1 MIHPIVAFRKKIRA
15 LHPMRLLESRIVL
28 FLLIGIAL
36 VGLYQF
42 GQLFFKRY
50 DTEQEIRKFQ
60 GDITKLEDQQ
70 NKIEELQKFLGSSF
84 FAEQEAR
91 MRLGL
96 QKPGEKAVV
105 VHDLKQEGTEETTS
119 PSEKPVKAAPKTSRE
134 GNIQNGV
141 DGQKIANV
149 SSEDKKNNPIQW
161 WDYFFASR
169 NEGLE

>member
-1 MIHPIVAFRKKIRA
+1 MIHPIIAFRKKIRS
-15 LHPMRLLESRIVL
+15 LHPSRLLESRAVL
-28 FLLIGIAL
+28 FILAGIAL

-42 GQLFFKRY
+42 GELFFKRY

-60 GDITKLEDQQ
+60 GEITKLEDQQ

-105 VHDLKQEGTEETTS
+105 IHED
-119 PSEKPVKAAPKTSRE
+119 EKSGEAEAPKDTSETQQPKAQRE
-134 GNIQNGV
+134 GRIQNGV

-149 SSEDKKNNPIQW
+149 STEDKKNNPAEW

-169 NEGLE
+169 EETME